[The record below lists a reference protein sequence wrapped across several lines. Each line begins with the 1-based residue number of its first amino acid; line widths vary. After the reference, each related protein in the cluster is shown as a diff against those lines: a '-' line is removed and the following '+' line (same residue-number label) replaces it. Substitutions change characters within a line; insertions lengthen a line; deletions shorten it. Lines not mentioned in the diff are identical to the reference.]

1 MRVLFAI
8 LLFVSLPAAVAA
20 DGPSIRIRLAVAG
33 DRGRD
38 AVLIE
43 GIPPSQAQPAAAALL
58 GCAVE
63 RSGAGFRC
71 AERRIKDGLALQG
84 RFAFTEALALLGRAE
99 APVQFKVPA
108 SPLSS
113 GLAARTFM
121 ARPGTVLAYRA
132 GFEWPALA
140 ASIAALP
147 LLLWCL
153 FRWPDRR
160 WAWSAGVAALAGW
173 MGGNGQ
179 FGLAAFFSQV
189 PSMDGALL
197 RWLSLAPLFLLFV
210 GQARWL
216 AREGADWRL
225 WSQFLA
231 LVLIRPRSAEWM
243 TAGEAFLAEAVT
255 LLMLALMATSLLA
268 RGRDGAFLPEPLHGA
283 LRGRLRALGGN
294 FDIRLDR
301 RPEGREARASGPRLG
316 TLVKIPPS
324 WLTRLEGPALEAA
337 ILLAC
342 ARTHAAPLAV
352 MLGGTVVIWYALQW
366 LAGWA
371 TLAPLL
377 ATGWFTW
384 CEAHWA
390 HGIER
395 GLREAAAEP
404 AAIQQALW
412 VLREDWG
419 DAAVERLLGRHAV

>member
-1 MRVLFAI
+1 M
-8 LLFVSLPAAVAA
+8 
-20 DGPSIRIRLAVAG
+20 
-33 DRGRD
+33 
-38 AVLIE
+38 
-43 GIPPSQAQPAAAALL
+43 
-58 GCAVE
+58 E

-71 AERRIKDGLALQG
+71 QDRKIKDGLAIGG
-84 RFAFTEALALLGRAE
+84 RFHFQDALALLGRTE
-99 APVQFKVPA
+99 APVQFKVPV
-108 SPLSS
+108 SPLT
-113 GLAARTFM
+113 GGTPVRELT
-121 ARPGTVLAYRA
+121 ARPGTVLTYRA
-132 GFEWPALA
+132 GFDWPSLA
-140 ASIAALP
+140 VSMAAIP

-153 FRWPDRR
+153 FRWPEQR
-160 WAWSAGVAALAGW
+160 WAWAAGVAVLAGW
-173 MGGNGQ
+173 MGWNGL

-216 AREGADWRL
+216 AREGADWRV

-243 TAGEAFLAEAVT
+243 TTGEAFLAEAVT

-268 RGRDGAFLPEPLHGA
+268 RGRDGALLPEPLHGK
-283 LRGRLRALGGN
+283 LRPRLRALGGN
-294 FDIRLDR
+294 FDLRLDR
-301 RPEGREARASGPRLG
+301 RPVGREAAASGPRLG
-316 TLVKIPPS
+316 TLVKIPES

-337 ILLAC
+337 VLLAC

-366 LAGWA
+366 LGARA
-371 TLAPLL
+371 AFAPLF
-377 ATGWFTW
+377 ATAWFIW
-384 CEAHWA
+384 CESHWA
-390 HGIER
+390 RGIEQ

-419 DAAVERLLGRHAV
+419 DAAVQRLLRRAA